1 MYVQMCAIR
10 EGQSTE
16 KKKKRRKEKY
26 VLYVDASTVSFFV
39 YVCVK

>member
-16 KKKKRRKEKY
+16 KKKRRKEKY
-26 VLYVDASTVSFFV
+26 VLYVDASAVSFL
-39 YVCVK
+39 YMCA